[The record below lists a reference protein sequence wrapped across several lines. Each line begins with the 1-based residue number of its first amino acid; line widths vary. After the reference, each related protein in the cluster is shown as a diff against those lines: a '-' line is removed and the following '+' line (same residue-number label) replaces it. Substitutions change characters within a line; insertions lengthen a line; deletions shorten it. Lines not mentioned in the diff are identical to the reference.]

1 MSLTEKSIT
10 DFLSNEYKEF
20 AMYSI
25 EGRAIPSVI
34 DSFKVSQRKVIHIS
48 NRIWKTGKEKTIKVF
63 QLCGKVSSD
72 CLHYD
77 SEVLLANGET
87 IKIGE
92 WFDKHIDSEF
102 EVVCID
108 ENGNKTTSIG
118 YNPRFSLQK
127 DVYEIETE
135 DGIIHKLS
143 GNHQVMLMDMSY
155 KKVSDLTEQDEIYD
169 ILTH

>member
-1 MSLTEKSIT
+1 MEIERTIT
-10 DFLSNEYKEF
+10 DFLSTEYKEF

-25 EGRAIPSVI
+25 EERAIPSVI
-34 DSFKVSQRKVIHIS
+34 DGFKVSQRKVIHIS

-63 QLCGKVSSD
+63 QLSGKVSSD

-87 IKIGE
+87 IKIGD
-92 WFDKHIDSEF
+92 WFKDHIDSEF

-118 YNPRFSLQK
+118 SNPRLSLQK
-127 DVYEIETE
+127 HVYEIETE
-135 DGIIHKLS
+135 DGVIHKLS
-143 GNHQVMLMDMSY
+143 GNHKVMLSDGSF
-155 KKVSDLTEQDEIYD
+155 KIVSELTENDEIFE
-169 ILTH
+169 I